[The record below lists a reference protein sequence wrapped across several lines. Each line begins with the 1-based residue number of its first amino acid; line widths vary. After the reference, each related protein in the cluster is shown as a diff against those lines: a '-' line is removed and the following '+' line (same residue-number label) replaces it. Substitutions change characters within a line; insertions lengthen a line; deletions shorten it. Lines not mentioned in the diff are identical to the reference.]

1 MIKKFTSWND
11 FPGCNINSNSINDRI
26 FRRRKASIKEISGS
40 VDSVIMFPFQLLRII
55 KLLRLSWINLCLS
68 NINANCIKDR
78 SVVFKILFDVR
89 KKMKL
94 FWGEF
99 RTQSNIYDRTVS
111 AVRHYYQKLHLHFF
125 CMNKICNKNKA
136 QICKKKK
143 QVQNITFWGWEVQK
157 QKIKERW
164 FIFLWKN
171 YLQNNELNTVKV
183 IF

>member
-11 FPGCNINSNSINDRI
+11 FPAYNINS
-26 FRRRKASIKEISGS
+26 KKEIHQRNQRECRFCYYL
-40 VDSVIMFPFQLLRII
+40 FPFQLLRII

-68 NINANCIKDR
+68 NIKANCIKDR

-99 RTQSNIYDRTVS
+99 RTQSNICDRTVS

-125 CMNKICNKNKA
+125 YMNKICNNNKA

-157 QKIKERW
+157 QKIK
-164 FIFLWKN
+164 
-171 YLQNNELNTVKV
+171 
-183 IF
+183 